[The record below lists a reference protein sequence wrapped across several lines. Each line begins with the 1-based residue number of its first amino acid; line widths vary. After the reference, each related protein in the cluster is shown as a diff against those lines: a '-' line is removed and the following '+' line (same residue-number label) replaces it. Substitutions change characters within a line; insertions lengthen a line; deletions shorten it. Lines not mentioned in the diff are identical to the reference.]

1 MIMRKITIV
10 LSIVLL
16 SSLGAKAQ
24 NAKLQSAFI
33 YQFTKLI
40 EWCPAGKSGD
50 FKIGV
55 LGSGSA
61 VGKELDRLHGRNV
74 GSQTIKIVS
83 FPSPGSVAKC
93 NILYVPS
100 SYASKLGSLKS
111 KLSGGCALVVCDK
124 VGSYGRGADIS
135 FDASGGRLSFE
146 VNKTS
151 MKGKGMKVSNKLV
164 NLAKRSM

>member
-1 MIMRKITIV
+1 MRKI
-10 LSIVLL
+10 SIVLIAL
-16 SSLGAKAQ
+16 TLTTLGAKAQ

-40 EWCPAGKSGD
+40 EWCPDGKAGD
-50 FKIGV
+50 FTIGV
-55 LGSGSA
+55 LGAGSA

-83 FPSPGSVAKC
+83 FASPASVAKC

-100 SYASKLGSLKS
+100 SYASKLGELNG
-111 KLSGGCALVVCDK
+111 KLSGGCTLVVCDE
-124 VGSYGRGADIS
+124 VGTFGSGADIS
-135 FDASGGRLSFE
+135 FDEGGGRLSFE
-146 VNKTS
+146 VNRTS

-164 NLAKRSM
+164 DLAKKSM